1 MVRWWSIGLLF
12 LLIAVGPATA
22 GELRVIPHPREVQL
36 ANKDF
41 IPDKATRIEI
51 SDLKDADDRFAAEQ
65 LAEEVQQ
72 ASGFKPV
79 IGSFK
84 GKSRNVIALIR
95 ANVPNR
101 PFHRLLQER
110 RLDLDEK
117 FDPEGYALDV
127 DGSGVVAAANTAEGI
142 FYAVQT
148 LKQMIVRGEERGAHV
163 QGAHIRDWP
172 AMRYRG
178 VHDDISR
185 GPVPTLEFMKR
196 QVRTAAEFKLNMWS
210 VYLEYPFQYQSEPLI
225 GPREG
230 SLTAAEVKDL
240 VEYARRYHVDVV
252 PEQQAFGHLHHVL
265 KWEKYSGIAELPY
278 GNVLTPT
285 NPKTYE
291 FIQRLY
297 AELVPLFP
305 SKFFHIGADET
316 FELGEGQTKALKEK
330 EGLGKVYFDHIV
342 KVRELMN
349 PYHKRLMFW
358 GDIALHY
365 PELLKELPKDM
376 VVMTWNYNPRDDFES
391 LIKPFRDTGLDVM
404 VCPGVNN
411 WNRIFPNNNM
421 ALKNIRNFVRDGQ
434 RLGAIGMFNTTWDD
448 DGEALFKMT
457 WYGLVFGAAA
467 AWQPGESSIEQF
479 QANFDWA
486 FYRNNDHAFA
496 SAIDNFAKIHEAIVK
511 AGLGDANNTLVWA
524 NYLSADGAAALKKI
538 LPSARSIRLLA
549 EDSLELLYKNAGQV
563 HRNQDTLPDLIF
575 AARRLDYL
583 GMKILY
589 AEQMSKTYWDGYLHL
604 SERGRVNRNLR
615 ALDYVDGLVGD
626 LRDTASSLRTSYQQ
640 LWLAENR
647 PYWMDNVLVRYD
659 LELDRWAK
667 LQQKLAELQRHFS
680 ETSTLPAPDEL
691 GFFLR

>member
-1 MVRWWSIGLLF
+1 MVRWWSWAFIF
-12 LLIAVGPATA
+12 LLIITTVGSAA
-22 GELRVIPHPREVQL
+22 ELRVIPQPRELQTG
-36 ANKDF
+36 NKDF
-41 IPDKATRIEI
+41 VLYKTTRIEI
-51 SDLKDADDRFAAEQ
+51 TDAKNADDHFAAEQ
-65 LAEEVQQ
+65 LAEEIQQ
-72 ASGFKPV
+72 AAGFKPS

-84 GKSRNVIALIR
+84 GKVKNVIALLR
-95 ANVPNR
+95 SNAASR
-101 PFHRLLQER
+101 PPMRLLEER
-110 RLDLDEK
+110 HLALDEK

-127 DGSGVVAAANTAEGI
+127 DGSGVVAAANTGEGI

-148 LKQMIVRGEERGAHV
+148 LKQMVVPEGDQGTHV

-185 GPVPTLEFMKR
+185 GPVPTLNFIKR
-196 QVRTAAEFKLNMWS
+196 QIRTVAEYKLNLWS
-210 VYLEYPFQYQSEPLI
+210 EYLEYPFEYQSEPLI

-230 SLTAAEVKDL
+230 SLTPAEVKEL

-265 KWEKYSGIAELPY
+265 KWEKYSDLAELPY

-285 NPKTYE
+285 NPETYA
-291 FIQRLY
+291 FIKRLY
-297 AELVPLFP
+297 GDLVPLFP

-330 EGLGKVYFDHIV
+330 EGLGKVYFDHII
-342 KVRELMN
+342 KVRELME

-365 PELLKELPKDM
+365 PELLKELPPDM
-376 VVMTWNYNPRDDFES
+376 IVMTWNYNPRDDFES
-391 LIKPFRDTGLDVM
+391 LIKPFRDAGLDVM

-411 WNRIFPNNNM
+411 WNRVFPNNNM

-434 RLGAIGMFNTTWDD
+434 KLGAMGMFNTTWDD
-448 DGEALFKMT
+448 DGEALFQMT

-467 AWQPGESSIEQF
+467 AWQPGESSIDQF
-479 QANFDWA
+479 RNNFDWA

-496 SAIDNFAKIHEAIVK
+496 TAIDNFAKIHEAISQ
-511 AGLGDANNTLVWA
+511 AGLGDANNALVWG
-524 NYLSADGAAALKKI
+524 NYLSADGVTMLKKI

-549 EDSLELLYKNAGQV
+549 EDSLALLYRSTNRA
-563 HRNQDTLPDLIF
+563 HRNQDTLEDLIF

-583 GMKILY
+583 GMKMVY
-589 AEQMSKTYWDGYLHL
+589 AEQMSKIYWDGYLHL
-604 SERGRVNRNLR
+604 GERGRVNRNLHR
-615 ALDYVDGLVGD
+615 LNYVDGLVGD
-626 LRDTASSLRTSYQQ
+626 LRDTASALRSSYRQ
-640 LWLAENR
+640 LWLGENR

-659 LELDRWAK
+659 LELERWAK
-667 LQQKLAELQRHFS
+667 LEQKLAELQRHFS

-691 GFFLR
+691 GFFFK